1 MDNYFLCVLTQSLKG
16 LSVRIW
22 PKMISSAN
30 SFTRYIF
37 NTKNWYCSF
46 AHKSFLCSHID
57 KVYLFF
63 QWFILKRIQTSK
75 YLNFSGLCL
84 PIKTVR
90 IGIHVCIECKSKLNK
105 VRLHIL
111 KWELSK
117 FPAKSSAMHSLD
129 NLMNTQTPRKEPI
142 KDLNNVFKF
151 RCYHIWSS
159 YNSPQASV
167 VSLSFNRVQNSSV
180 YSFDPDSPAEQ

>member
-1 MDNYFLCVLTQSLKG
+1 MFWRSLWRDFLCGYDLKWSAVLIHSQGIFLTQRTDVIVHLHIR
-16 LSVRIW
+16 V
-22 PKMISSAN
+22 
-30 SFTRYIF
+30 FV
-37 NTKNWYCSF
+37 
-46 AHKSFLCSHID
+46 CSHID

-117 FPAKSSAMHSLD
+117 FPAKVLCNAFLRQSDEHTD
-129 NLMNTQTPRKEPI
+129 TQERA
-142 KDLNNVFKF
+142 
-151 RCYHIWSS
+151 Y
-159 YNSPQASV
+159 
-167 VSLSFNRVQNSSV
+167 
-180 YSFDPDSPAEQ
+180 